1 MKRWTK
7 AALAGLLVVG
17 LAAPAFAE
25 ETTVTGELVTVMCYT
40 KNGDKGRGDAHLSC
54 ATKCAN
60 EGYPLAIVTSDG
72 ALYKITGTLTAD
84 KNAQLKSLLAK
95 PYTPFSDANQASGA
109 GCEFVARLRGEPG
122 ILDGHAD
129 REVIQALEHVA

>member
-1 MKRWTK
+1 MMRWTQ

-25 ETTVTGELVTVMCYT
+25 ERTITGEMVTVMCFT
-40 KNGDKGRGDAHLSC
+40 KNGDNGRGEAHLSC

-95 PYTPFSDANQASGA
+95 SVVATGTTGLEGKLKTIDASSIMAA
-109 GCEFVARLRGEPG
+109 K
-122 ILDGHAD
+122 
-129 REVIQALEHVA
+129 